1 MGFQF
6 NDRSVYAYNQNL
18 TVGVAF
24 SLSACL
30 SLEGVEIAG
39 LEGKSSGT
47 LTKYRCENGYKA
59 SIKQRDNGVVSI
71 AAFNDG
77 KDSYVSYLNH
87 VPSASGTLY
96 VNDKN
101 TLKWHQKNNI
111 AVTYPDPLCKN
122 GAINDNKL
130 S

>member
-1 MGFQF
+1 M
-6 NDRSVYAYNQNL
+6 
-18 TVGVAF
+18 
-24 SLSACL
+24 
-30 SLEGVEIAG
+30 
-39 LEGKSSGT
+39 
-47 LTKYRCENGYKA
+47 
-59 SIKQRDNGVVSI
+59 

-111 AVTYPDPLCKN
+111 AVFTTTPLSRCFIE
-122 GAINDNKL
+122 AL
-130 S
+130 

>member
-1 MGFQF
+1 MHIIKTLI
-6 NDRSVYAYNQNL
+6 SVS
-18 TVGVAF
+18 VVF

-71 AAFNDG
+71 AFNDG
-77 KDSYVSYLNH
+77 KDSYVSYLH
-87 VPSASGTLY
+87 PMSSGSDTLY

-111 AVTYPDPLCKN
+111 AVFTYPDRHYAKTGQLVTTNCHKY
-122 GAINDNKL
+122 
-130 S
+130 

>member
-1 MGFQF
+1 MHIIKTLI
-6 NDRSVYAYNQNL
+6 S
-18 TVGVAF
+18 VGVAF

-71 AAFNDG
+71 AFNDG

-111 AVTYPDPLCKN
+111 AVFTYPDRNYAKTGQLMTTNCHKY
-122 GAINDNKL
+122 
-130 S
+130 